1 MRALWI
7 ALSIVAFGAG
17 CGKNDTP
24 ETAAECQADYLR
36 TIDKS
41 CTTPADCVLV
51 GHQDCC
57 GTIEVSVRIGSEAAA
72 ADAEQTYE
80 ACVACPPTG
89 CFHADESED
98 MMTPSTGQRIISVC
112 TANRCSST
120 VATLTP

>member
-7 ALSIVAFGAG
+7 AVLLAG

-41 CTTPADCVLV
+41 CTVPADCRLV
-51 GHQDCC
+51 DHQDCC
-57 GTIEVSVRIGSEAAA
+57 GTIKVSVRAGTEADAA
-72 ADAEQTYE
+72 VAEQTYE

-98 MMTPSTGQRIISVC
+98 MMVPGAGQQIISAC